1 MFTGIVERV
10 EQGEFLGDV
19 LKLKKCW
26 DDVILGESISVNG
39 VCLTVSKIDSQY
51 LYFDVGKETQLLTNL
66 RKSRYYNLER
76 AIKVGDRLSGHYV
89 TGHVD
94 GMVRFVSKSR
104 VSNTIYMY
112 FSLPK
117 EHWGVVKKGSIAL
130 NGISLTIASVTLD
143 TFSIQIIP
151 HTYENTNL
159 RYLKSG
165 DEVNYEIDIIAR
177 YTWRCSEWKKE
188 MLKENLEF

>member
-19 LKLKKCW
+19 IRLRKCW
-26 DDVILGESISVNG
+26 DDVTLGESISVNG

-66 RKSRYYNLER
+66 FKSRYYNLER

-94 GMVRFVSKSR
+94 GMIRFISKNR

-117 EHWGVVKKGSIAL
+117 EHWGIVSKGAITL
-130 NGISLTIASVTLD
+130 NGISLTIASVSLD
-143 TFSIQIIP
+143 TFSVQVIP
-151 HTYENTNL
+151 HTYEHTNL
-159 RYLKSG
+159 KYMKSG
-165 DEVNYEIDIIAR
+165 EQVNYEIDILAK
-177 YTWRCSEWKKE
+177 YTWRCLEWKKAF
-188 MLKENLEF
+188 LNENTEL

>member
-19 LKLKKCW
+19 IRLRKCW

-51 LYFDVGKETQLLTNL
+51 LYFDVGKETQILTNL

-76 AIKVGDRLSGHYV
+76 AIRVGDRLSGHYV

-94 GMVRFVSKSR
+94 GMVRFVLKNR

-117 EHWGVVKKGSIAL
+117 EYWGIVNKGAITL
-130 NGISLTIASVTLD
+130 NGISLTIASVSID
-143 TFSIQIIP
+143 TFSIQVIP

-159 RYLKSG
+159 KYLKSG
-165 DEVNYEIDIIAR
+165 EEVNYEIDILAK
-177 YTWRCSEWKKE
+177 YTWRCLEWKKE
-188 MLKENLEF
+188 LYKDNLEL